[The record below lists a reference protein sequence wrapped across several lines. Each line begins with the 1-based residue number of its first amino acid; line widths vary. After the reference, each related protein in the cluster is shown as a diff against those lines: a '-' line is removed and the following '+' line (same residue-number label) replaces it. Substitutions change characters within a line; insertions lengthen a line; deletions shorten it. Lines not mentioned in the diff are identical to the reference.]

1 VVLVFAVWSSILLS
15 FREYVAMVLHAGT
28 LPSHAHGYVVLLVV
42 GYAVDQR
49 PQLQDVVCRPSW
61 KGLRPWLTGLLATL
75 GEIASVAAV
84 VQFAIIFM
92 MFCAV
97 WAVVGDKV
105 ARVTFDPEFSL
116 FAVPVGHEALPVL
129 MNWTADA
136 TVVALRHSGVPVF
149 RRVAISLFPA
159 DAGRWLKRVAGFVIY

>member
-1 VVLVFAVWSSILLS
+1 M
-15 FREYVAMVLHAGT
+15 E
-28 LPSHAHGYVVLLVV
+28 
-42 GYAVDQR
+42 
-49 PQLQDVVCRPSW
+49 
-61 KGLRPWLTGLLATL
+61 GLAALLTGLLATL

-105 ARVTFDPEFSL
+105 ARVTFEFSL